1 MKHFKALLLLP
12 LTLSLYSCS
21 SIEEITLEAK
31 YVFNH
36 AFDKDNNPIAVLLFD
51 EAYFSSSLNIEY
63 DSSSIIGGDRL
74 NIKYKGELYY
84 QETYPATLVLDGELV
99 SYSISNTY
107 YTKLP
112 SSSIREMHKEINY
125 VITDKEGHY
134 TSIDSYEGEEVYA
147 TFSKDKEI
155 PCKDG
160 NNCGPQPFPI
170 NAIYSFEPR

>member
-1 MKHFKALLLLP
+1 MKHFKAILLLP

-21 SIEEITLEAK
+21 SIKEIELEAK

-51 EAYFSSSLNIEY
+51 EAYLSSSLNIEY
-63 DSSSIIGGDRL
+63 DSTSIIGGDRL
-74 NIKYKGELYY
+74 NIKFIGELFY

-134 TSIDSYEGEEVYA
+134 ISIDSYEGEEVYA

>member
-51 EAYFSSSLNIEY
+51 EAYLSSSLNIEY
-63 DSSSIIGGDRL
+63 DSTSLIGGDRL
-74 NIKYKGELYY
+74 NIKFIGELYY
-84 QETYPATLVLDGELV
+84 QETYPATLVLDGKLV

-107 YTKLP
+107 YIKLP
-112 SSSIREMHKEINY
+112 SSSIRETYQEIKY
-125 VITDKEGHY
+125 IITDKEGHY
-134 TSIDSYEGEEVYA
+134 ISIDSYGGEEVYA
-147 TFSKDKEI
+147 TFSKEKEI

>member
-51 EAYFSSSLNIEY
+51 EAYLSSSLNIKY
-63 DSSSIIGGDRL
+63 DSTSIIGGDRL
-74 NIKYKGELYY
+74 NIKYIGDLYY
-84 QETYPATLVLDGELV
+84 QETYPATLVIDGKVV

-107 YTKLP
+107 YTKLHT
-112 SSSIREMHKEINY
+112 SSIREIYKEIEY

-155 PCKDG
+155 PCKEG

>member
-1 MKHFKALLLLP
+1 MKHFKAILLLP

-21 SIEEITLEAK
+21 SIEEIELEAK

-51 EAYFSSSLNIEY
+51 EAYLSSSLKIEY
-63 DSSSIIGGDRL
+63 DSTSLIGGDRL

-160 NNCGPQPFPI
+160 NNCEPQPFPI
-170 NAIYSFEPR
+170 NALYSFEPR

>member
-1 MKHFKALLLLP
+1 MKHFKAILLLP
-12 LTLSLYSCS
+12 LILSLYSCS

-51 EAYFSSSLNIEY
+51 EAYLSSSLNIKY
-63 DSSSIIGGDRL
+63 DSTSIIGGDRL
-74 NIKYKGELYY
+74 NIKFIGELYY

-112 SSSIREMHKEINY
+112 SSSIREIHKELKY

-134 TSIDSYEGEEVYA
+134 ISIDSYEGEEVYA

-160 NNCGPQPFPI
+160 NQCGPQPFPI

>member
-1 MKHFKALLLLP
+1 MKHFKAILLLP
-12 LTLSLYSCS
+12 LILSLYSCS

-51 EAYFSSSLNIEY
+51 EAYFSSSLNIKY
-63 DSSSIIGGDRL
+63 DSTSIIGGDRL
-74 NIKYKGELYY
+74 NIKFIGELYY
-84 QETYPATLVLDGELV
+84 QVTYPATLVLDGELV
-99 SYSISNTY
+99 SYNISNTY

-112 SSSIREMHKEINY
+112 TSSIREMHKEINY

-160 NNCGPQPFPI
+160 NQCGPQPFPI

>member
-51 EAYFSSSLNIEY
+51 EAYLSSSLNIKY
-63 DSSSIIGGDRL
+63 DSTSIIGGDRL
-74 NIKYKGELYY
+74 NIKFIGELYY
-84 QETYPATLVLDGELV
+84 QLTYPATLVLDGELI
-99 SYSISNTY
+99 SYNISNTY

-112 SSSIREMHKEINY
+112 SSSIREIHKEINY

-134 TSIDSYEGEEVYA
+134 ISIDSYEGEEVYA
-147 TFSKDKEI
+147 TFSKEKEI

-160 NNCGPQPFPI
+160 NQCGPQPFPI

>member
-1 MKHFKALLLLP
+1 MKHFKAILLLP

-36 AFDKDNNPIAVLLFD
+36 AFDKDNKPIAVLLFD
-51 EAYFSSSLNIEY
+51 EAYLSSSLNIKY
-63 DSSSIIGGDRL
+63 DSTSIIGGDRL

-160 NNCGPQPFPI
+160 NQCGPQPFPI

>member
-1 MKHFKALLLLP
+1 MKYFKAILLLP

-36 AFDKDNNPIAVLLFD
+36 AFDKDNKPIAVLLFG

-63 DSSSIIGGDRL
+63 DSTSIIGGDRL
-74 NIKYKGELYY
+74 NIKYIGDLYY
-84 QETYPATLVLDGELV
+84 QETYPATLVIDGKVV

-107 YTKLP
+107 YTKLHT
-112 SSSIREMHKEINY
+112 SSIREIYKEIEY

-155 PCKDG
+155 PCKEG

>member
-1 MKHFKALLLLP
+1 MKHFKAILLLP

-21 SIEEITLEAK
+21 SIEEIELEAK

-36 AFDKDNNPIAVLLFD
+36 AFDKDNNPIAVLLFG
-51 EAYFSSSLNIEY
+51 EAYLSSSLNIEY
-63 DSSSIIGGDRL
+63 DSTSIIGGDRL

-84 QETYPATLVLDGELV
+84 QETYPATLVLDGKLV

-112 SSSIREMHKEINY
+112 SSSIREIYQGINY

-134 TSIDSYEGEEVYA
+134 ISIDSYEGEEVYA

-160 NNCGPQPFPI
+160 NQCGPQPFPI
-170 NAIYSFEPR
+170 NALYSFEPR

>member
-31 YVFNH
+31 YVFDY
-36 AFDKDNNPIAVLLFD
+36 AFDADKNPIAVLLFD
-51 EAYFSSSLNIEY
+51 EAYLSSSLNIEY
-63 DSSSIIGGDRL
+63 DSTSLIGGDRL
-74 NIKYKGELYY
+74 NIKFIGELYY

-112 SSSIREMHKEINY
+112 SSSIREIYQELEY

-160 NNCGPQPFPI
+160 NQCGPQPFPI
-170 NAIYSFEPR
+170 NALYSFEPR

>member
-51 EAYFSSSLNIEY
+51 EAYLSSSLNIEY
-63 DSSSIIGGDRL
+63 DSTSIIGGDRL
-74 NIKYKGELYY
+74 NIKYIGELYY

-160 NNCGPQPFPI
+160 NNCEPQPFPI
-170 NAIYSFEPR
+170 NALYSFEPR

>member
-36 AFDKDNNPIAVLLFD
+36 AVDKDNNPIAVLLFD
-51 EAYFSSSLNIEY
+51 EAYLSSSLNIEY
-63 DSSSIIGGDRL
+63 DSTSIIGGDRL

-160 NNCGPQPFPI
+160 NNCEPQPFPI
-170 NAIYSFEPR
+170 NALYSFEPR

>member
-1 MKHFKALLLLP
+1 MKHFKALMLLP

-21 SIEEITLEAK
+21 SIEEIELEAK

-36 AFDKDNNPIAVLLFD
+36 AVDKDNNPIAVLLFG

-63 DSSSIIGGDRL
+63 DSTSIIGGDRL

-99 SYSISNTY
+99 SYSISKTY

-134 TSIDSYEGEEVYA
+134 ISIDSYEEEVYA
-147 TFSKDKEI
+147 TFSKEKEI

-160 NNCGPQPFPI
+160 NQCGPQPFPI